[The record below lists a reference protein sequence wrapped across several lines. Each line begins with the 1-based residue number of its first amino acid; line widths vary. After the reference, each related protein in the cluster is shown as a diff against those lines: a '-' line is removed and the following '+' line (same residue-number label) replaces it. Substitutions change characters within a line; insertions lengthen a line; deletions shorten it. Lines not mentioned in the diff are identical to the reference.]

1 MDFRKHVIVAAMLV
15 GSVWTGAVSAL
26 TVNVGIDGVGDYNW
40 VWQEGRRINSTS
52 VAGVWDF
59 AWDVDSDADP
69 FIQINSLS
77 FTNTSSATQTFM
89 VTLSGPV
96 SPSFNPANVIDAQMG
111 YDWIG
116 DGDTSIT
123 NISWQ
128 GTLNGSTVSTIFGS
142 NVNVSGIPL
151 NGTVGPNTDPA
162 VPFLYNAGGPIT
174 SMGMIFSF
182 DLSAGDT
189 IDFNARL
196 EITPVPVPSALLLF
210 ASGLFGF
217 TALLRRRT

>member
-1 MDFRKHVIVAAMLV
+1 MELRKYLIVVALLF
-15 GSVWTGAVSAL
+15 GASWSGMANAL
-26 TVNVGIDGVGDYNW
+26 SVNVGIDGVGDYNW
-40 VWQEGRRINSTS
+40 VWPEGHRVNS
-52 VAGVWDF
+52 VVVPGVWDF

-77 FTNTSSATQTFM
+77 FTNTSSATQSF
-89 VTLSGPV
+89 VVSLSGPV

-116 DGDTSIT
+116 DGNTSIT

-128 GTLNGSTVSTIFGS
+128 GTINGTTVSTIFGS
-142 NVNVSGIPL
+142 NVNVIGIPL

-162 VPFLYNAGGPIT
+162 VPFVYNAGGPIT

-189 IDFNARL
+189 IDFNARM
-196 EITPVPVPSALLLF
+196 EITPVPLPSALFLF
-210 ASGLFGF
+210 ATGLFG
-217 TALLRRRT
+217 LVGIIRRR